1 MTKAAEM
8 AKVTVKGSFHL
19 LWGLVIS
26 TVISAVGTIYLANL
40 LSPTDMGLYTLALAA
55 PNLIGVFR
63 DWGVNSAI
71 IRYTAQFNSER
82 KIIQVKKILTAGL
95 LFEVVAGV
103 VLTAISFLLSTLFAS
118 LYQLATITPL
128 IQIAS
133 FTILINAFFTV
144 AQSAFIGFERMELN
158 SITLIVQSI
167 IKALLI
173 PALVILGLGVFGA
186 VVGFTFAL
194 LIAGVTATLLLWLF
208 YRKLPTSITRS
219 NSSAHL
225 ESEEKKRGATT
236 DIRILLKYGLPLSA
250 AAIISTFQTQFY
262 TILMGIYVSTD
273 LIGNYSLAT
282 TFVVLITFF
291 ATPVTTMLFPA
302 FSKLDPQKDQESL
315 KSVYQFSVK
324 YAALLVVPM
333 TMFVMSLSGPAVSTL
348 FGSKYASAP
357 LFLALLAITYLFTA
371 LGSLSAANL
380 ITGQGKTNFI
390 LKLTLLTAVIG
401 FPLSIIMTSQL
412 GVTGIIL
419 TTLVAGLPS
428 LIISLQWIKKNYS
441 LTIDWASSAKILFS
455 SAIAGAS
462 AYALQTQLSFS
473 NLTNLLIGVIVFA
486 VVLLP
491 SILLTRT
498 IDQSDIENLRQMTSS
513 LGPVNRILSPAI
525 NLVEKL
531 LILVNG
537 SGEEPQAS
545 LTAKETQL

>member
-1 MTKAAEM
+1 M
-8 AKVTVKGSFHL
+8 AKVSVKGGFHL
-19 LWGLVIS
+19 LWGLVVS

-40 LSPTDMGLYTLALAA
+40 LSPDNMGLYSLALAA

-71 IRYTAQFNSER
+71 IKYTAQFNSER
-82 KIIQVKKILTAGL
+82 KIIQVKKILSAGL

-103 VLTAISFLLSTLFAS
+103 VLTVISFFLSNLFAS
-118 LYQLATITPL
+118 MYQLAAIAPL

-133 FTILINAFFTV
+133 FTILINAFLTV

-167 IKALLI
+167 VKALLI

-186 VVGFTFAL
+186 VAGFTFAF

-208 YRKLPTSITRS
+208 YKKLPTSTTRS
-219 NSSAHL
+219 DPSAHL
-225 ESEEKKRGATT
+225 QSEEKKRGTTT

-273 LIGNYSLAT
+273 LVGNYSLAT

-291 ATPVTTMLFPA
+291 ASPVTTMLFPA

-315 KSVYQFSVK
+315 KSVFQFSVK

-333 TMFVMSLSGPAVSTL
+333 TMLVMSLSGPAISTL
-348 FGSKYASAP
+348 FGNKYASAP

-371 LGSLSAANL
+371 FGSLSAANL
-380 ITGQGKTNFI
+380 ITGQGKTSFI
-390 LKLTLLTAVIG
+390 LKLTILTAAIG
-401 FPLSIIMTSQL
+401 FPLAIILTSQL

-419 TTLVAGLPS
+419 TTLIAGLPS
-428 LIISLQWIKKNYS
+428 LIISLQWIKKNYR

-462 AYALQTQLSFS
+462 AYALQTQLRFS

-486 VVLLP
+486 AVLLP
-491 SILLTRT
+491 SVLLTRT
-498 IDQSDIENLRQMTSS
+498 INQSDIENLRQMTSS
-513 LGPVNRILSPAI
+513 LGLVDRILSPAI
-525 NLVEKL
+525 NFVEKL
-531 LILVNG
+531 LILINR
-537 SGEEPQAS
+537 SGAEPKTSPATEEN
-545 LTAKETQL
+545 QL